1 MKRIFFLTACVV
13 LLSGCVSYTEDI
25 DPSYE
30 NTDYL
35 RDPQLT
41 CDDLA
46 AIAQNLSSQLHQ
58 LRRAQDRSAKSD
70 RLNILFLGAFAW
82 RNLLTEDNAEDI
94 ASLKGQAEVLQEVL
108 AQKQCDTGQQQDD
121 SFA

>member
-82 RNLLTEDNAEDI
+82 RNLLTEDNDRGNRQSQRTSRSTPRRTGAETVRYR
-94 ASLKGQAEVLQEVL
+94 AG
-108 AQKQCDTGQQQDD
+108 TR
-121 SFA
+121 